1 MKRVLI
7 TGGAGFIG
15 FHLAKKLLSRNYAI
29 DLLDNFSRGVLDPDL
44 EQLVAHPNVSLI
56 NCDLAQEAALDG
68 LRDDYHHIYHLA
80 AIIGVA
86 NVLERPY
93 AVLRDNVA
101 LLALIIEFSK
111 RQKDLAR
118 LVFASTSEVYAGTLK
133 YFNLPIPT
141 PEDTPLAVT
150 DLSHPRT
157 SYMLSKIYGEALCHQ
172 GNVPFTIIRPHNFYG
187 PRMGLSHVIPEL
199 LQRAHDANAGDTL
212 DVYSVDHRRCFCYI
226 EDAVEMMIRASEADA
241 CNGETLNIGV
251 QQPELTIGEVAK
263 TVIEIVGKELAVNP
277 KPATPG
283 SPLRRSPDMTKTS
296 KLTGYT
302 AKVDLAKGVA
312 DTYGWYR
319 KNVFGGKG
327 ISAK

>member
-1 MKRVLI
+1 MRRVLI

-15 FHLAKKLLSRNYAI
+15 FHLAKKLLGQDFAV

-44 EQLVAHPNVSLI
+44 EQLVVDPNVSLI
-56 NCDLAQEAALDG
+56 NCDLMQGASLSG

-93 AVLRDNVA
+93 AVLHDNVV
-101 LLALIIEFSK
+101 LLEKVIEFS
-111 RQKDLAR
+111 RHQKNLAR
-118 LVFASTSEVYAGTLK
+118 LIFTSTSEVYAGTLR
-133 YFNLPIPT
+133 YFDLPIPT
-141 PEDTPLAVT
+141 PENTPMAIT

-172 GNVPFTIIRPHNFYG
+172 SGVPFTIIRPHNFYG

-199 LQRAHDANAGDTL
+199 LQRAHDANSGDTL
-212 DVYSVDHRRCFCYI
+212 DVYSVDHKRCFCYI
-226 EDAVEMMIRASEADA
+226 GDAVEMMVRAAESDA

-263 TVIEIVGKELAVNP
+263 TVIKIVEKELSINT
-277 KPATPG
+277 KPAAPG
-283 SPLRRSPDMTKTS
+283 SPLRRSPDMNKTA

-302 AKVDLAKGVA
+302 AEVGLVEGIAH
-312 DTYGWYR
+312 TYEWYR
-319 KNVFGGKG
+319 KNIFEGKG
-327 ISAK
+327 VSAK